1 VGIRYNRLTVRP
13 IERASSTT
21 CLILLG
27 SIPSLSVGMP
37 IEVVVVVVVV
47 EVVVEVVVSNS
58 RSSSS

>member
-1 VGIRYNRLTVRP
+1 VFPRGLCPVGIRYNRLTVRP

-37 IEVVVVVVVV
+37 IEVVVV
-47 EVVVEVVVSNS
+47 EVVN
-58 RSSSS
+58 SSS